1 MARAAIGFAAA
12 PDLSEAVQAW
22 RSWLSGERRVSG
34 HTLDAYLT
42 DVGAFF
48 GFLSD
53 HLGRLPGLADL
64 SETRL
69 ADFRSWL
76 SERAGAGLAAASR
89 ARALAALRNLYRWLD
104 RSGRLHNG
112 AIGLV
117 RSPKVRRPVP
127 RPLPETDA
135 AGLLDEAESAPEAA
149 WVGKRDRALFTLL
162 YGCGLRIDEALS
174 LDRHQAPTAASD
186 GVGVGS
192 LVVTGKGR
200 KQRVVP
206 VLPVVTVAIRDYLAA
221 SPFGSDRP
229 ADRDQPLFVGARGG
243 RLNPGVAQRQM
254 RTLRARLGLPDS
266 ATPHALR
273 HSFATHL
280 LADGADLRTI
290 QDLLGHASLSTT
302 QRYTDVDAERLMA
315 VYDQAHPRARK

>member
-1 MARAAIGFAAA
+1 MAGAVIGFAAM
-12 PDLSEAVQAW
+12 PDLGEALSAW
-22 RSWLSGERRVSG
+22 RQWLSVERRVST

-42 DVGAFF
+42 DVGAFLR
-48 GFLSD
+48 FLSD
-53 HLGRLPGLADL
+53 HIGRLPALGDL

-69 ADFRSWL
+69 GDFRSWL
-76 SERAGAGLAAASR
+76 SERAGAGLAASSR

-104 RSGRLHNG
+104 RSGRMHNS

-117 RSPKVRRPVP
+117 RSPRARRPVP
-127 RPLPETDA
+127 RPLPEPDA
-135 AGLLDEAESAPEAA
+135 AGLLDEAENAPDIV
-149 WVGKRDRALFTLL
+149 WIGKRDRALFTLL

-174 LDRHQAPTAASD
+174 LNRNEAPAAGGD
-186 GVGVGS
+186 GGVGT

-206 VLPVVTVAIRDYLAA
+206 VLPAVSAAIRDYLAA
-221 SPFGSDRP
+221 SPFAGDGG
-229 ADRDQPLFVGARGG
+229 QPLFVGARGG

-254 RTLRARLGLPDS
+254 RTLRALLGLPDS

-302 QRYTDVDAERLMA
+302 QRYTDVDATRLMA
-315 VYDQAHPRARK
+315 IYEQAHPRARAPKTP